1 MEQFNFY
8 SPTEFVFGKGR
19 ENEAGEYVR
28 KYGGNKV
35 LVHYGSQ
42 SAKKSGLL
50 DRVFESL
57 SKAGLD
63 YVELG
68 GVKPNPR
75 DTLVYEGIELA
86 RKENVDFILCVGG
99 GSVIDSAKAI
109 SAGVFYDGDFW
120 DYYEY
125 KAEVTKT
132 LPIGTILTI
141 AAAGSEGSG
150 SSVITKEDGM
160 LKRGLTTDM
169 YRPKFSILN
178 PELTYTLPAYQ
189 TACGITDIMAH
200 IFERYFT
207 TSTDVECT
215 DRLCEALLLTM
226 IKEGPIAVKDPTNYA
241 ARANIMWA
249 GTVAHNDIVGS
260 GRTQDWNSH
269 GLEHE
274 LSGLYDVA
282 HGAGLA
288 VIMPNWMEYVYPTNV
303 MRFCEVATR
312 VWGIQM
318 DFEHPEK
325 TAMAGIMAFK
335 AFLHGIG
342 MPINFKEIGAK
353 KEDIPTLVE
362 KLGIGDGTRAGFKT
376 LNRDDVTA
384 IYELAARE

>member
-1 MEQFNFY
+1 MEQFHFY
-8 SPTEFVFGKGR
+8 SPTEFVFGKGM
-19 ENEAGEYVR
+19 ESEAGKMVK
-28 KYGGNKV
+28 KYGGSKA

-42 SAKKSGLL
+42 SAVKSGLL
-50 DRVFESL
+50 DRVIASL
-57 SKAGLD
+57 KAEGI
-63 YVELG
+63 EAMTLG

-75 DTLVYEGIELA
+75 DTLVREGIELCRA
-86 RKENVDFILCVGG
+86 EGIDFILAVGG
-99 GSVIDSAKAI
+99 GSVIDSSKAI
-109 SAGVFYDGDFW
+109 SAGFYYDGDFW
-120 DYYEY
+120 DLYE
-125 KAEVTKT
+125 KKSPLTKT
-132 LPIGTILTI
+132 IPVGTVLTI

-160 LKRGLTTDM
+160 LKRCLTSDL

-207 TSTDVECT
+207 ISTDVECT

-226 IKEGPIAVKDPTNYA
+226 IKEGPVAVKNPTDYG

-260 GRTQDWNSH
+260 GRNQDWNSH
-269 GLEHE
+269 ALEHE
-274 LSGLYDVA
+274 LSGLYDCA

-288 VIMPNWMEYVYPTNV
+288 VIMPAWMEYVYPANV

-318 DFEHPEK
+318 DFEHPEN
-325 TAMAGIMAFK
+325 TAMAGIKAFK
-335 AFLHGIG
+335 NFLSGIG
-342 MPINFKEIGAK
+342 MPVSFKEIGAK

-376 LNRDDVTA
+376 LNKADVTA